1 MVVGDVGTGTTV
13 VSIIVGAEVVR
24 TCGRV
29 GTRLDVGATVLL
41 ISLVEGCWVGAIS
54 GIVVGCFVDNT
65 GVVVT
70 SIGVTLGKKEGC
82 NVVGFAEGL
91 LVVGI
96 EVGAIG
102 MIEGIGVGWFVEG
115 SDVIGKSVGAVLGNG
130 EGGIVVGFAEGLL
143 VGDIEVGAFV
153 GCVRE

>member
-1 MVVGDVGTGTTV
+1 M
-13 VSIIVGAEVVR
+13 
-24 TCGRV
+24 
-29 GTRLDVGATVLL
+29 
-41 ISLVEGCWVGAIS
+41 
-54 GIVVGCFVDNT
+54 
-65 GVVVT
+65 
-70 SIGVTLGKKEGC
+70 
-82 NVVGFAEGL
+82 VGFAEGL

>member
-1 MVVGDVGTGTTV
+1 LIVGAVETGTTV
-13 VSIIVGAEVVR
+13 WSIFVGAEVAR

-41 ISLVEGCWVGAIS
+41 IGSVEGCWVGAIS
-54 GIVVGCFVDNT
+54 GIVVGCFVENT

-70 SIGVTLGKKEGC
+70 SIGATLGKKEGG

-102 MIEGIGVGWFVEG
+102 MIEGIGVGWIVEG
-115 SDVIGKSVGAVLGNG
+115 SDVVGESVGAILGNG
-130 EGGIVVGFAEGLL
+130 EGGNVVGFIERLL
-143 VGDIEVGAFV
+143 VGDIEVGGFV